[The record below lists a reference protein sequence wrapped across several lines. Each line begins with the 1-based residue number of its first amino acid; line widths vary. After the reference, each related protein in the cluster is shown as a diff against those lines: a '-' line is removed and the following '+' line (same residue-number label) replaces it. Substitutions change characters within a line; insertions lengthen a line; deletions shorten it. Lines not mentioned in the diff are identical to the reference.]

1 MVNKTS
7 SVKKDSAKEMLAKMK
22 EIKAQY
28 NNRAN
33 APSTNNKNV
42 INKIS
47 EMGDK
52 KYQ

>member
-1 MVNKTS
+1 
-7 SVKKDSAKEMLAKMK
+7 MLAKMK

-33 APSTNNKNV
+33 QPAANNKNV

-47 EMGDK
+47 EIGDK